1 MMSGEIVGLNG
12 ELLLECSGCEWHVP
26 ELAPRSFH
34 DKWDSGE
41 TISGEYCRECC
52 ETISSGNSLPNMRAG
67 YRRP

>member
-1 MMSGEIVGLNG
+1 MSSEIVGLNG

-26 ELAPRSFH
+26 ELVARSFH
-34 DKWDSGE
+34 DRWDSGE

-52 ETISSGNSLPNMRAG
+52 EIISSGHSLPNMRAG